1 LQFRPLP
8 SETVGAPAGNVD
20 VVGQFGTEVIT
31 DLGIGFDLNDAITL
45 SVVANNRFDIY
56 PQEVIRSNAQRLG
69 ADTGGVFR
77 SSVFNPL
84 PYSGAFDYSRLS
96 VSF

>member
-1 LQFRPLP
+1 
-8 SETVGAPAGNVD
+8 
-20 VVGQFGTEVIT
+20 
-31 DLGIGFDLNDAITL
+31 L